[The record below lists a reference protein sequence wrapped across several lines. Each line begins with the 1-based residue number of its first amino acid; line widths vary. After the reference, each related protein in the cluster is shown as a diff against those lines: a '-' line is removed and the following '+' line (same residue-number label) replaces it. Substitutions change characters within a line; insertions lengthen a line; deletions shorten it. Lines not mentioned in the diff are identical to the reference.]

1 METLRKFVNKYIAEE
16 NEKFT
21 RKEFA
26 CAVIV
31 AIVCSIALVWC
42 CTLDIKF

>member
-21 RKEFA
+21 KQEF
-26 CAVIV
+26 CN
-31 AIVCSIALVWC
+31 AIVVTIIMCIGLVLVC
-42 CTLDIKF
+42 L